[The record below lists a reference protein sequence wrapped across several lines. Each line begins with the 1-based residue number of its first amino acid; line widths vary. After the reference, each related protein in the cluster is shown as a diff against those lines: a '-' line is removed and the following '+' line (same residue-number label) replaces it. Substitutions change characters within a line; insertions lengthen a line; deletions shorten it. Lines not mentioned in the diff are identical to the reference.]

1 MNDRSA
7 ARRNRE
13 NPLESAPD
21 WAGFDDQLRRSL
33 DAPEAGTAADFTRFA
48 IDGVRPERV
57 VRPTSVLQVSRTMAV
72 AHAQGLAVVPVG
84 FGAHL
89 GLGAAPRRPFLA
101 LSLAALDAL
110 VEHQPANM
118 TLTAQAG
125 MSLTALQAAAAAG
138 GQWLPVDPPLPA
150 GTSVGGLIG
159 ANLSGPSRFSQGTVR
174 DLLIGVTVVR
184 ADGSLVKSG
193 GRVVKNVAG
202 YDLGKLYC
210 GSLGTLGVIVE
221 ATFKL
226 RTSPEARAAVR
237 MTCGDFERGQA
248 LLERILTAPL
258 EPSFI
263 ELVTRF
269 PAGGSGCVV
278 VLGLAGATEDVAGQS
293 VVLGTLVEA
302 GDRLEQLG
310 EDEAEAAFV
319 ELRDSRAAGEVFLGL
334 KASVLPTRLSALIAV
349 LEDESRSAGLA
360 MAVQAHAGN
369 GIVHVRIER
378 PEASVPPASARA
390 VVDRLRGQAARLG
403 GTLVVEQAAPEIK
416 PALDLWGG
424 GIEALRLMKR
434 IKQTLDPKG
443 ILSPGRFVD
452 GID

>member
-1 MNDRSA
+1 MEMNS
-7 ARRNRE
+7 
-13 NPLESAPD
+13 ESLVHALPD
-21 WAGFDDQLRRSL
+21 WTGFDEDLRRSPDTL
-33 DAPEAGTAADFTRFA
+33 EAETEADFGRFA
-48 IDGVRPERV
+48 IDGMPPERV
-57 VRPTSVLQVSRTMAV
+57 VRPVSVPQVVRIMAM
-72 AHAQGLAVVPVG
+72 ASERGLAVVPAG

-101 LSLAALDAL
+101 LSLTSLNAL
-110 VEHQPANM
+110 VDHQSANM

-125 MSLTALQAAAAAG
+125 MSLTQLQAAAAAA

-150 GTSVGGLIG
+150 ATSVGGLIG

-184 ADGSLVKSG
+184 ADGSLAKSG

-221 ATFKL
+221 AAFKL

-237 MTCGDFERGQA
+237 MTCGDVAGAQA

-269 PAGGSGCVV
+269 PAGGSGCVI

-293 VVLGTLVEA
+293 ATVRTLVEA
-302 GDRLEQLG
+302 GDRLEQLA
-310 EDEAEAAFV
+310 EDEADAAFA
-319 ELRDSRAAGEVFLGL
+319 ELRDSRAAGEGFLGL
-334 KASVLPTRLSALIAV
+334 KASVLPTRLSAFIAA
-349 LEDESRSAGLA
+349 LEDESRNAGLA

-369 GIVHVRIER
+369 GIVHVRVER
-378 PEASVPPASARA
+378 SGSSIPSASARA
-390 VVDRLRGQAARLG
+390 VVERLRGEAARLG
-403 GTLVVEQAAPEIK
+403 GTLVVERAAPEIK

-424 GIEALRLMKR
+424 GIEALPLMKR
-434 IKQTLDPKG
+434 IKQTLDPKN